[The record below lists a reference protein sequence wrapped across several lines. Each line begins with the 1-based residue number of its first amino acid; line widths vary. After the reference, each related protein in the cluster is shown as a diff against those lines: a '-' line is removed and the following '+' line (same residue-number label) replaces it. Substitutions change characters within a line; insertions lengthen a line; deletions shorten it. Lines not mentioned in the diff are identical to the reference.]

1 MLAMEI
7 DEQFQ
12 ALGQK
17 LEEDI
22 KSIARKRKIECEAK
36 EKEIQET
43 KR

>member
-1 MLAMEI
+1 MLAIEI

-12 ALGQK
+12 TLGQK
-17 LEEDI
+17 LEEEI
-22 KSIARKRKIECEAK
+22 KSIEQRTKKECEAK

>member
-1 MLAMEI
+1 MEI

-17 LEEDI
+17 LEEEI
-22 KSIARKRKIECEAK
+22 KSIDRKTNRVCEAK
-36 EKEIQET
+36 EKEIKET

>member
-7 DEQFQ
+7 DAQFQ

-22 KSIARKRKIECEAK
+22 KSIGWKTKRECEAK
-36 EKEIQET
+36 ENEIQET

>member
-1 MLAMEI
+1 MLAIEI

-17 LEEDI
+17 LEEEI
-22 KSIARKRKIECEAK
+22 KSIERTTKIEFEAK
-36 EKEIQET
+36 DDKIQET

>member
-1 MLAMEI
+1 MEI
-7 DEQFQ
+7 DEQFH

-22 KSIARKRKIECEAK
+22 KSIERKTKIKCEAK